1 MKEVKTLTEILN
13 GVSDKIYY
21 SCSAEQLASLAL
33 TKFAEQI
40 TEKGATIL
48 SCSPKQIKL
57 NNGDAV
63 KVVGKWLKYTYN
75 FETLYYIQFD
85 DNPFFSPTGYKCY
98 KNGQETFTEEL
109 PNIFDGVNKYL
120 VEENNIQNL
129 VTNIFISER
138 YLSQMNYRTIKPS
151 MSCSFDQHIY
161 YSY

>member
-13 GVSDKIYY
+13 GVSERIY
-21 SCSAEQLASLAL
+21 SPRSAEQLASLAL

-57 NNGDAV
+57 NNGDVV

-85 DNPFFSPTGYKCY
+85 DNPFFSPTGYKCS
-98 KNGQETFTEEL
+98 KDGRETFTEEL